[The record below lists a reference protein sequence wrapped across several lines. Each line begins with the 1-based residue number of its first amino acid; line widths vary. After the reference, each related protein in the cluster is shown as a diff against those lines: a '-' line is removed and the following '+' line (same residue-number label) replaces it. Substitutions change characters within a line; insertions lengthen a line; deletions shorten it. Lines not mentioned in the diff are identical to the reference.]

1 MSSSVKFSPSQH
13 VFATCRHLQIELI
26 PTTGSHFLLPMGSPS
41 PPKPLRRQ
49 RSRKYNRQLSVS
61 PDGSQ
66 VLVIT
71 GVEDRETKL
80 CINQNGVTKTMV
92 DVVPVPNTNDDTPE
106 TVWKLMAPKI
116 MRALRAVCISTEPS
130 LPEMDALGS
139 YWQAPVW
146 LGYSGTSSRFCFATP
161 RKRTL
166 VFVTFQ
172 KWRRT
177 IMKANVVAYSLDSE
191 RIIARAE
198 LGQASLDQNVKLFKT
213 CAEIGWINMDAL
225 TGTLTMYNLVGISGN
240 WTFGDAPSHVND
252 PDPTDKVE
260 SISVPDI
267 KDQKPRRILT
277 HSVVPVPSESLP
289 ELHCSLQTT
298 YSTHSSPL
306 EYPVLV
312 SDDGQWILNHLGQ
325 HILWVPYRI
334 QAEPPF
340 RLKWRWCRE
349 RLFVVSDVGSTDPL
363 IVDFAGVDVKVPT
376 ALQVFETGGW
386 SRVVISD
393 LARLEEGLDD
403 TVNEDEGKNEESP
416 KIAHHFG
423 EIALNYA
430 SKILRFVNT
439 IMQ

>member
-1 MSSSVKFSPSQH
+1 
-13 VFATCRHLQIELI
+13 
-26 PTTGSHFLLPMGSPS
+26 MGSPS

-71 GVEDRETKL
+71 GVEDQETKL
-80 CINQNGVTKTMV
+80 HINQNGVTKTMV

-146 LGYSGTSSRFCFATP
+146 LGYSGRSSRFCFATP

-177 IMKANVVAYSLDSE
+177 TMKAIVVAYSLDSE

-198 LGQASLDQNVKLFKT
+198 LGQATLDQNVKLFKT
-213 CAEIGWINMDAL
+213 CAEIGWINMDAS

-252 PDPTDKVE
+252 PDPSDKVE

-267 KDQKPRRILT
+267 KDQKPQHILT
-277 HSVVPVPSESLP
+277 HSVVPIPSESLP
-289 ELHCSLQTT
+289 ELHCDLKTI

-325 HILWVPYRI
+325 HVLWVPYRI
-334 QAEPPF
+334 QAEPQF

-349 RLFVVSDVGSTDPL
+349 RLFVVSDFLSTDPL
-363 IVDFAGVDVKVPT
+363 IVDFSGVDVEVPT
-376 ALQVFETGGW
+376 ALQAFETGGW
-386 SRVVISD
+386 SRVIISD
-393 LARLEEGLDD
+393 LTRLEEGLDD
-403 TVNEDEGKNEESP
+403 IDEDNHKDEEPP
-416 KIAHHFG
+416 KTAVQSFG
-423 EIALNYA
+423 QAALTYA
-430 SKILRFVNT
+430 SNLLLRFANT
-439 IMQ
+439 IVQ